1 MEAFFMKKSKLFL
14 TGIPAL
20 ALVFGLLMT
29 GCGTSP
35 QAVPPQTPQNDAS
48 DSSKAEVNAVAAIQG
63 AWEKTIPNGGSA
75 MLFFLGETYALYF
88 NNELGDDG
96 VFTIDGTKLYLWP
109 YDTSFYLYTFAISDQ
124 GLTLTKNDAPVM
136 SGLWKKSSY
145 SESTENSIVGY
156 WKHEADN
163 TINILRFYPWGGG
176 SWFHCDKKTM
186 EVVKSEELKFDLAA
200 AGAFQQIIKLGGEGF
215 SGTFPVDIQYTL
227 EGDSMVL
234 TKDGSVYKKV
244 K

>member
-1 MEAFFMKKSKLFL
+1 MTKKRFFVGM
-14 TGIPAL
+14 L
-20 ALVFGLLMT
+20 AMVLVFGVGLA
-29 GCGTSP
+29 GCAS
-35 QAVPPQTPQNDAS
+35 AAQTPQNGAS

-63 AWEKTIPNGGSA
+63 AWEKTTPNGSSLR
-75 MLFFLGETYALYF
+75 LFFLGETYALHS
-88 NNELGDDG
+88 NNKLDDDG

-109 YDTSFYLYTFAISDQ
+109 YDTGFYLYTFAISDQ
-124 GLTLTKNDAPVM
+124 GLTLTKNDSPAM

-156 WKHEADN
+156 WKHEADD

-186 EVVKSEELKFDLAA
+186 EVVKSEKLQFDVAA
-200 AGAFQQIIKLGGEGF
+200 VGAFQQIIKQGGEGF
-215 SGTFPVDIQYTL
+215 SFTFPVDIQYTL